1 MYKVNVKERLQAG
14 TRGGLAS
21 TLVSDIVCTNNNNNH
36 PSTYFVQEAK
46 TWLYAHLLGRLL

>member
-1 MYKVNVKERLQAG
+1 MYKVNVKERLKAG

-36 PSTYFVQEAK
+36 PTTYFVQEAK
-46 TWLYAHLLGRLL
+46 T